1 MKNTI
6 YLLVF
11 LITLSACQPANVLP
25 KEPTAQPVAPVEV
38 TYTPTPFQPA
48 PATPTARAKTVWIDP
63 AVPKALRR
71 AVLENDVILVD
82 DPASAASRLSIGE
95 GGIQWIYALVAP
107 FPTVRDDVSV
117 DELRAAWSRTYS
129 ESFNGSPLFMSESTQ
144 NAIAA
149 MWGEPAPGSVAT
161 VEGDS
166 IIPALWMN
174 HPSWGIVPFEYL
186 DPKLKVL
193 SIDGQSPIFRDFD
206 ESTYPLKVSFNLEP
220 ANLDLPKTNRD
231 PSKLTTLIMTGV
243 TALVRATA
251 VKMEKKGVLYPAQD
265 IGDLLRDADITH
277 ISNEIP
283 FAENCPY
290 PDASQVELR
299 FCSDKKYIEL
309 LDSIDADIIEL
320 TGNHFQDYGS
330 QATLDTIAMYKERGW
345 PYYGGGVDLADSK
358 KPAFIEHNGNRFAFI
373 GCNPVGPEFAWAR
386 EDRPGAAPCV
396 GYNFDWIIDE
406 ISKLKS
412 EGYIVIATFQY
423 YEYYESKPK
432 PMHIRDFQSIA
443 EAGATI
449 VSGSQA
455 HFPQA
460 MGFYDD
466 STFIHYGLG
475 NLFFDQMDIPVWG
488 TRREFIDRHVFY
500 DGKYIS
506 TELFTAML
514 EDFARPRLMTS
525 EERQTFLET
534 LFEASGW

>member
-1 MKNTI
+1 MKKII
-6 YLLVF
+6 YILVF
-11 LITLSACQPANVLP
+11 LILLSACQPAILIPERPTSLP
-25 KEPTAQPVAPVEV
+25 IAPVEG
-38 TYTPTPFQPA
+38 TQTPTPFQP
-48 PATPTARAKTVWIDP
+48 PTDTPTALANTVWIDP
-63 AVPKALRR
+63 ALPKALRM
-71 AVLENDVILVD
+71 AVQENNVTLVD
-82 DPASAASRLSIGE
+82 DPASAASRISVGD
-95 GGIQWIYALVAP
+95 GDIQWVYALVAP
-107 FPTVRDDVSV
+107 FPTVRDDVGV
-117 DELRAAWSRTYS
+117 DELRATWSGSYS
-129 ESFNGSPLFMSESTQ
+129 ESFNGSPLFMSESTL
-144 NAIAA
+144 NAITAI
-149 MWGEPAPGSVAT
+149 WGEATPGSVVT
-161 VEGDS
+161 VDDDS
-166 IIPALWMN
+166 VISALWMN
-174 HPSWGIVPFEYL
+174 RPSWGIVPFETL

-193 SIDGQSPIFRDFD
+193 SIGGQSPIFRNFD
-206 ESTYPLKVSFNLEP
+206 PSTYPLMVSFNLDS
-220 ANLDLPKTNRD
+220 ANLDLPTTNRD
-231 PSKLTTLIMTGV
+231 PAKLTTLIMTGV

-265 IGDLLRDADITH
+265 IGDLLRDSDITH

-283 FAENCPY
+283 FAENCPF

-309 LDSIDADIIEL
+309 LDSIDTDIVEL
-320 TGNHFQDYGS
+320 TGNHFQDFGS
-330 QATLDTIAMYKERGW
+330 QATLDTIAMYNERGW

-358 KPAFIEHNGNRFAFI
+358 MPAFIEHNGNRFAFI

-386 EDRPGAAPCV
+386 EDRPGAAPCI

-406 ISKLKS
+406 ISRLKS

-432 PMHIRDFQSIA
+432 PMHIEDFQSIA

-475 NLFFDQMDIPVWG
+475 NLFFDQMDIPIWG

-500 DGKYIS
+500 DGKHIS
-506 TELFTAML
+506 TELFSAML
-514 EDFARPRLMTS
+514 EDFARPRLMTTG
-525 EERQTFLET
+525 ERQTFLKT